1 MLPILYDEDKV
12 FYKFNGKGKITD
24 CISCVVHEEL
34 DGDFSLELQYP
45 VTGPLLNDLYDGGV
59 ICAHIPRENSFY
71 GFEVEPEF
79 FYIYKHS
86 VPLDGVVTFYALHYS
101 RKLADSVYISSVIK
115 GAFSI
120 VGTMYPA
127 ILLTADTGTISWSTY
142 NGGSFSGQY
151 DNDGPKSTLSALIGE
166 ENSWRT
172 LFNGEVFFKC
182 SCPAGPSITKTPE
195 CVINLLSRRG
205 SDKGATIRFSYDLQN
220 LLYEKDSGETFNA
233 VVPFWDDGNGTKT
246 YVTGYIVQPSTPI
259 TPIKAVP
266 MDFTSSFNI
275 RPPGAVLA
283 QAAQDWLD
291 ANTPWVSAETI
302 EADFVNGAEI
312 YPYGSPVFLGDDVS
326 VEWPDAG
333 VSKKMRVIAYD
344 FDVLA
349 ECYTKVQLGTQPTNF
364 VAVTGIDGGGG
375 ASVASGGG
383 ASVSTIISPTTTTGT
398 SESITASDYDFLVF
412 TSENNSGRV
421 YGTTVIPAALIANN
435 NVSSVYVYAG
445 NTNYYDAFTVSS
457 TSVTLSTV
465 TGGVYGAVY
474 GVKIN

>member
-34 DGDFSLELQYP
+34 SGDFSLELQYP

-59 ICAHIPRENSFY
+59 ICAHIPIENSFY

-101 RKLADSVYISSVIK
+101 RKLADRVYVASKLRGGFFTI
-115 GAFSI
+115 A
-120 VGTMYPA
+120 GTAVPSFVSQTGE
-127 ILLTADTGTISWSTY
+127 ITWGSTDTAGFTGENPIDS
-142 NGGSFSGQY
+142 
-151 DNDGPKSTLSALIGE
+151 PKSTLSALIGDGV
-166 ENSWRT
+166 SWRT
-172 LFNGEVFFKC
+172 VYGGDVFFKC
-182 SCPAGPSITKTPE
+182 SCPAGPETSTPACE
-195 CVINLLSRRG
+195 INLLSRRG

-220 LLYEKDSGETFNA
+220 LLYEKDEGQTYNA

-246 YVTGYIVQPSTPI
+246 YVTGYLVQPTTPI
-259 TPIKAVP
+259 TPVKAVP
-266 MDFTSSFNI
+266 MDCTQAFQTQ
-275 RPPGAVLA
+275 PTGAQLA
-283 QAAQDWLD
+283 QYAQDWLD
-291 ANTPWVSAETI
+291 ANTPWLGVETI

-349 ECYTKVQLGTQPTNF
+349 ECYTKIQLGTQPTNF
-364 VAVTGIDGGGG
+364 VSVTGIDGGSTASAGG
-375 ASVASGGG
+375 SGG
-383 ASVSTIISPTTTTGT
+383 VNVTTIISATTTTGT
-398 SESITASDYDFLVF
+398 SQSITAADYDFIVF
-412 TSENNSGRV
+412 SSENNSGRV
-421 YGTTVIPAALIANN
+421 YGTTIIPASLIANG
-435 NVSSVYVYAG
+435 SITSVYVYAG
-445 NTNYYDAFTVSS
+445 NTNYYDGFTVSS
-457 TSVTLSTV
+457 TSVSLATV

-474 GVKIN
+474 GVKIV

>member
-1 MLPILYDEDKV
+1 MIPVLYPRDEL
-12 FYKFNGKGKITD
+12 FYRFLGKGKLTD
-24 CISCVVHEEL
+24 TISCVVHEEL
-34 DGDFSLELQYP
+34 NGDYSLELQYP
-45 VTGPLLNDLYDGGV
+45 VTGEHLQDLYNGGTILV
-59 ICAHIPRENSFY
+59 FSPQPVGSLVKEAYFD
-71 GFEVEPEF
+71 V
-79 FYIYKHS
+79 YKHS
-86 VPLDGVVTFYALHYS
+86 DPIDGVVTFYASHVS
-101 RKLADSVYISSVIK
+101 RRLKDYVYIGSKIK
-115 GAFSI
+115 EN
-120 VGTMYPA
+120 Y
-127 ILLTADTGTISWSTY
+127 
-142 NGGSFSGQY
+142 SFSNNTVPSLTTIPPAGELRLGVSAVS
-151 DNDGPKSTLSALIGE
+151 GPGETAIDAPMSVLASLIGE
-166 ENSWRT
+166 ETSYVALYGKDVYYITTHPTGMGEQSTPGCTVTCNVRGED
-172 LFNGEVFFKC
+172 NGVQ
-182 SCPAGPSITKTPE
+182 
-195 CVINLLSRRG
+195 
-205 SDKGATIRFSYDLQN
+205 IRLGYDLVDFN
-220 LLYEKDSGETFNA
+220 YETDDTDTFNA
-233 VVPFWDDGNGTKT
+233 LVPYWDDGDGTKT
-246 YVTGYIVQPSTPI
+246 YVTGYIVQPTTPI

-291 ANTPWVSAETI
+291 ANTPWVGAETI
-302 EADFVNGAEI
+302 DADFLNGVEI
-312 YPYGSPVFLGDDVS
+312 YPKGAPVLLGDYVI
-326 VEWPDAG
+326 VNYYAG
-333 VSKKMRVIAYD
+333 KVKKKMRVIAYD
-344 FDVLA
+344 YDVLA
-349 ECYTKVQLGTQPTNF
+349 ECYTKMQLGTQPTNF
-364 VAVTGIDGGGG
+364 VSVTGIDGGGG